1 MTYETNQ
8 PSPDQEPDPQAQRIV
23 SEIEETRYEMG
34 ATINEIGNRLQPES
48 IADQARE
55 RIREATVGKVERMV
69 DDAGQTASRTGTTFI
84 DTVRENPVPAAL
96 AAMGIGWLVVRM
108 RDSASSGSKSYARAY
123 DSRYATRYSDR
134 AGSGYGAYA
143 SGGNGGS
150 GTDAMERVRG
160 VADQAT
166 GTAQDMADQA
176 ARRAQQVGSD
186 VQQTAQ
192 QVAQNAVGAAQDTVQ
207 QAQWQFDR
215 TLNQNPLALGALALG
230 VGAAVG
236 LALPETPKER
246 ELYAEPRQQL
256 VGKVAEVANQA
267 LDQAQ
272 SKAQELGEQAQSN
285 A

>member
-1 MTYETNQ
+1 MSY
-8 PSPDQEPDPQAQRIV
+8 EPDARSEIGQTDTDLEAQRIV
-23 SEIEETRYEMG
+23 TEIEETRYEMG
-34 ATINEIGNRLQPES
+34 ATINEIGNRLQPEV

-69 DDAGQTASRTGTTFI
+69 DDAGQTAARTGTTFI
-84 DTVRENPVPAAL
+84 DTIRENPVPAAL

-108 RDSASSGSKSYARAY
+108 RDSSSASSATSARPAY
-123 DSRYATRYSDR
+123 GRYDGR
-134 AGSGYGAYA
+134 YGAYGQRYGN
-143 SGGNGGS
+143 GGNGGNR
-150 GTDAMERVRG
+150 GTDGLSKVRD
-160 VADQAT
+160 VANQAT
-166 GTAQDMADQA
+166 GTAQDVADQA
-176 ARRAQQVGSD
+176 ARRAQEVGSD

-192 QVAQNAVGAAQDTVQ
+192 QVAQGAIETAQGTVQ

-215 TLNQNPLALGALALG
+215 TLSQNPLALGALAVG

-236 LALPETPKER
+236 LALPETQKER

-256 VGKVAEVANQA
+256 VGKVAEVTSQA

-272 SKAQELGEQAQSN
+272 TKAQEVGEQIQSN